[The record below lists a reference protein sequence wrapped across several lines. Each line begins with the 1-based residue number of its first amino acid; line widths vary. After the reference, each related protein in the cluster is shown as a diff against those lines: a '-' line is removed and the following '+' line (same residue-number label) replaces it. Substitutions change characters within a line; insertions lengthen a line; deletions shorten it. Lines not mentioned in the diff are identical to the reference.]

1 LSPSAWDITEI
12 GTALGMLAPSL
23 SDAFA
28 SRPAQLRNVP
38 DAMWD
43 ELRSSFLRGEN
54 AALYTSA
61 FANGRFFLGADEGLR
76 GRLPRLVEWKG
87 RHRVPGDDAIPADL
101 RVDRVYLIS
110 CKYLSK
116 ILLNPGPARLFD
128 RGLLGDERSGA
139 DWFHEVSPVE
149 YQAFYEAA
157 VRTTGLD
164 GVPARAAE
172 MTTTDRAVLRD
183 ALRARQ
189 LPDGCRGEWRSL
201 CAGVASASASRWDGS
216 LTTPRARLEV
226 FWRMLR
232 ISGSTYFVLGVA
244 PSAALRIRVAS
255 KWDWL
260 QEYELRSLEI
270 APRPAG
276 QPEVEWIARIRR
288 RLDRADIV
296 VRGHVEIRWSHGR
309 FQGFPESKV
318 YLDTPHV
325 QVPGYHQM
333 VTEPENQALWD

>member
-23 SDAFA
+23 SGAFS
-28 SRPAQLRNVP
+28 SRPDELRNVP
-38 DAMWD
+38 DDMWD
-43 ELRSSFLRGEN
+43 ELHSNFLRGEN
-54 AALYTSA
+54 TALFTAA
-61 FANGRFFLGADEGLR
+61 FANGRFFLGAEEGLR
-76 GRLPRLVEWKG
+76 GRPPRLVEWKG

-116 ILLNPGPARLFD
+116 ILLNPGPSRLFD

-139 DWFHEVSPVE
+139 DWFQEVSPVE
-149 YQAFYEAA
+149 YQVFYEAV
-157 VRTTGLD
+157 VRTAGLE
-164 GVPARAAE
+164 GVPRHAAA
-172 MTTTDRAVLRD
+172 MTSADRAVLRN

-189 LPDGCRGEWRSL
+189 LPDGCRDEWRYL
-201 CAGVASASASRWDGS
+201 CAAVASASTARWTES
-216 LTTPRARLEV
+216 LATPRARLDMV
-226 FWRMLR
+226 WRMLR

-244 PSAALRIRVAS
+244 PSAVLRIRVAS

-260 QEYELRSLEI
+260 QAYELRGLDI
-270 APRPAG
+270 GPRLAG
-276 QPEVEWIARIRR
+276 QPEVEWVARIRR

-325 QVPGYHQM
+325 QVPGYHPM
-333 VTEPENQALWD
+333 SFEPENQALWG